1 MARQGSKNN
10 SSPSQE
16 VHRVS
21 VTPTI
26 SPITVV
32 IIDDNSAYRT
42 SVVACLNANEQF
54 QCIGSFATADS
65 AVQALQ
71 THIPNIILMDIHLSE
86 ESSMSGIECT
96 EHIVRQ
102 GYATAIIMLS
112 SDNHERTIID
122 AFVAGAQGFIYKSGT
137 PEEIYQAIRTVHEG
151 ESYISPQIAHKV
163 IKQLQSMFAP
173 THLYVHSRD
182 LSERELSILQA
193 MAKGYTYK
201 QVASLLFISPATV
214 RTHLS
219 NIYAK
224 LGVSSKQEALAK
236 MFKL

>member
-1 MARQGSKNN
+1 MARKVEKRDNV
-10 SSPSQE
+10 SPSQE
-16 VHRVS
+16 TDRALL
-21 VTPTI
+21 TPML

-32 IIDDNSAYRT
+32 IIDDHSAYRA
-42 SVVACLNANEQF
+42 SVVACLDANEQF
-54 QCIGSFATADS
+54 QCIGSFATTDS

-71 THIPNIILMDIHLSE
+71 THVPHIVLMDIHLSE

-96 EHIVRQ
+96 EHIVGQ
-102 GYATAIIMLS
+102 GYATAVIMLS
-112 SDNHERTIID
+112 SDNHERIIID
-122 AFVAGAQGFIYKSGT
+122 AFVAGARGFIYKSGT
-137 PEEIYQAIRTVHEG
+137 PEELYRAIRTVHEG
-151 ESYISPQIAHKV
+151 ESYISPQIAYKV

-173 THLYVHSRD
+173 AHTLHSRD

-219 NIYAK
+219 NIYTK

-236 MFKL
+236 MFKM